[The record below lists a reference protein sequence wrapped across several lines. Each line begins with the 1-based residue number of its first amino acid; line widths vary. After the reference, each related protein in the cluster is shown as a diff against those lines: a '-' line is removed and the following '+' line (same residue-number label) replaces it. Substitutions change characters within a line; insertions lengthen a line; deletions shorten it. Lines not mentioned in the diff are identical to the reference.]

1 MAKLINNLIFQ
12 NRIFGSGK
20 NYCKVKDEQM
30 REQLILLDTNNN
42 RFNNYVD
49 QNNNN
54 NNTNNN
60 VNKYDYPLLFYIKGR
75 YQVLEN
81 KIMRV
86 LNNKANKTPPVWLMR
101 QAGRYLPEFRE
112 IRSKNQDF
120 IKLCLSENLASE
132 ITLQPIERFNFD
144 AAIIFS
150 DILMLPY
157 GLNQKVEFEKNFG
170 PKLGN
175 LNLDDLKNIDEV
187 DFSFKL
193 NSVYRAINITS
204 NKINRDE
211 KDLIGFVGAPWTILV
226 YMINKISPK
235 KKLKEDFFKDEFLI
249 NRLLSIIDKFLK
261 IHIKNQVEAGAT
273 IIQIFDSWA
282 GLLEN
287 NIPEYIYIPTLS
299 LVEYTKSLGVP
310 VICFPRG
317 IKDYK
322 NFCDIVKPSAVS
334 IDYDI
339 DPKDIAKNIDIP
351 IQGGLDPKILLQDE
365 DTLEKETKK
374 YLNIFKD
381 HPYIFNLGHGI
392 QPQTKIEMVEKL
404 VKIVRSFN

>member
-1 MAKLINNLIFQ
+1 MTPIQRCIVGKESNLNPI
-12 NRIFGSGK
+12 
-20 NYCKVKDEQM
+20 
-30 REQLILLDTNNN
+30 
-42 RFNNYVD
+42 
-49 QNNNN
+49 
-54 NNTNNN
+54 
-60 VNKYDYPLLFYIKGR
+60 
-75 YQVLEN
+75 
-81 KIMRV
+81 
-86 LNNKANKTPPVWLMR
+86 WLMR

-193 NSVYRAINITS
+193 NSVYKAINITS

-235 KKLKEDFFKDEFLI
+235 NKLKEDFFKDEFLI

-322 NFCDIVKPSAVS
+322 NFCDIVKPSAVN

-339 DPKDIAKNIDIP
+339 DPKDIVKNIDIP

-404 VKIVRSFN
+404 VKTVRSFN